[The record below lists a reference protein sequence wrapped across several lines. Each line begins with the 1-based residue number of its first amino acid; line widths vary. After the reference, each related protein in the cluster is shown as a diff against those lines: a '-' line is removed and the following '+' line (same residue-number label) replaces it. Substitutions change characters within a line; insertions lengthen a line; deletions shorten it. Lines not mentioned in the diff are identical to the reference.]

1 MLLKGFEYMRKYL
14 LPITVIF
21 LMLALDIFLMSTQP
35 KTIYQLNENESLK
48 FPAFRTQDIK
58 GNIITDE
65 ILYGKISMIC
75 LWVTEDA
82 ETSRELLTELSELQ
96 KNFSDKIQFVGL
108 IGDVKEDDNPERIE
122 FAKQIVYDCPN
133 DFLQLLVNDD
143 FYSFLTRLHNAP
155 TICFTDENGNIIG
168 QPIVGNEIQLIKKEA
183 TRLIEKDS
191 PHVRALN
198 SIQQDIFNHS

>member
-1 MLLKGFEYMRKYL
+1 MQKYL

-21 LMLALDIFLMSTQP
+21 LILALDISLMSNQP

-48 FPAFRTQDIK
+48 FPAFKTRDIK
-58 GNIITDE
+58 GNIMTDE

-75 LWVTEDA
+75 LWVIKDA
-82 ETSRELLTELSELQ
+82 ETSRELLKKLSELQ
-96 KNFSDKIQFVGL
+96 KNFSGKIQFVGL
-108 IGDVKEDDNPERIE
+108 IGDVKEDDNPEKIE
-122 FAKQIVYDCPN
+122 SAKQIAYNCSD
-133 DFLQLLVNDD
+133 DFFQLLINDD
-143 FYSFLTRLHNAP
+143 FYDFLTRLHNTP

-191 PHVRALN
+191 PRTRALN

>member
-82 ETSRELLTELSELQ
+82 ETSRELLTELSELP
-96 KNFSDKIQFVGL
+96 I
-108 IGDVKEDDNPERIE
+108 PTERIPA
-122 FAKQIVYDCPN
+122 AKMELP
-133 DFLQLLVNDD
+133 LL
-143 FYSFLTRLHNAP
+143 
-155 TICFTDENGNIIG
+155 
-168 QPIVGNEIQLIKKEA
+168 
-183 TRLIEKDS
+183 
-191 PHVRALN
+191 RAMTTE
-198 SIQQDIFNHS
+198 